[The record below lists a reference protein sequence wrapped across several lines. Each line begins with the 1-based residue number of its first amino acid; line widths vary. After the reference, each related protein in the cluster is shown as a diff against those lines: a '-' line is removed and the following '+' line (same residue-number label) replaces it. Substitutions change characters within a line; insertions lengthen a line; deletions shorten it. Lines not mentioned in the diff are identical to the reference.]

1 MRLSHG
7 AVVPPPFCA
16 PLLLTSDFYLKILIK
31 FGRFFRNKDKVARSV
46 KLITPDSKLFTV
58 VPCKKLKTTAGPK
71 TASEVD
77 TMSSRVAPGMEVSY
91 TVRFSPEAKIDYSYD
106 LIVVTEREKFVVPI
120 RATGCRA
127 LLDFPESLDFGAVP
141 VKHKAEKPIMVR
153 NIGEKATQWFV
164 KVPNGFKVSKTEGI
178 LEVGQSEQLV
188 FEFQP

>member
-58 VPCKKLKTTAGPK
+58 VPCKKLKTTGGPK